1 MGTPEVSGNQGLRDQ
16 VEALKTV
23 QVQILSISKAICQ
36 RPLETDRMDLLKAL
50 DKFKIKNFSYCHLG
64 NQYVHKS
71 IFYKLWMN
79 VSINFVNSL
88 SNNLFTTV
96 FSVYLPSKLLS
107 HYSDCDILVWR

>member
-50 DKFKIKNFSYCHLG
+50 DKFKIQFFHIVIWVISTFIRACSTNCG
-64 NQYVHKS
+64 
-71 IFYKLWMN
+71 
-79 VSINFVNSL
+79 
-88 SNNLFTTV
+88 
-96 FSVYLPSKLLS
+96 
-107 HYSDCDILVWR
+107 

>member
-50 DKFKIKNFSYCHLG
+50 DKFKIQFFHIVIWVISTFIRTCSTNCG
-64 NQYVHKS
+64 
-71 IFYKLWMN
+71 
-79 VSINFVNSL
+79 
-88 SNNLFTTV
+88 
-96 FSVYLPSKLLS
+96 
-107 HYSDCDILVWR
+107 

>member
-50 DKFKIKNFSYCHLG
+50 DKFKI
-64 NQYVHKS
+64 
-71 IFYKLWMN
+71 IFFF
-79 VSINFVNSL
+79 IL
-88 SNNLFTTV
+88 SFG
-96 FSVYLPSKLLS
+96 
-107 HYSDCDILVWR
+107 